1 MERRKTTDR
10 RQEHIFVSEDRRSGP
25 FDRRDTGHRRRDI
38 EEEREKI
45 ERIRAFKAK
54 DRAASSS
61 SSSPPLF
68 TKKRLVWMG
77 LGLLGLVVVFYL
89 IR

>member
-1 MERRKTTDR
+1 MERRKAADR
-10 RQEHIFVSEDRRSGP
+10 RQKHIFVSEDRRSGP
-25 FDRRDTGHRRRDI
+25 FDRREKNHRRQEI

-54 DRAASSS
+54 DRAASSA
-61 SSSPPLF
+61 SPPLF

-77 LGLLGLVVVFYL
+77 LAILGLVVVFYL

>member
-1 MERRKTTDR
+1 MERRKIADR
-10 RQEHIFVSEDRRSGP
+10 RQKHIFVSEDRRSGP
-25 FDRRDTGHRRRDI
+25 FDRRDKNHRRLEI

-54 DRAASSS
+54 DRAASSA
-61 SSSPPLF
+61 SPPLF
-68 TKKRLVWMG
+68 TKKRLTWMG
-77 LGLLGLVVVFYL
+77 LALLALVVVFYL

>member
-1 MERRKTTDR
+1 MERRKTADR

-25 FDRRDTGHRRRDI
+25 FDRRDKVHRRRDI

-54 DRAASSS
+54 DRAASSA
-61 SSSPPLF
+61 SPPLF
-68 TKKRLVWMG
+68 TRKRLVWMG
-77 LGLLGLVVVFYL
+77 LALLGLVVVFYL

>member
-1 MERRKTTDR
+1 MERRKITDR

-25 FDRRDTGHRRRDI
+25 FDRRDKGHRLREI
-38 EEEREKI
+38 EEERQKI

-54 DRAASSS
+54 DRAASSA
-61 SSSPPLF
+61 SPPLF
-68 TKKRLVWMG
+68 TTKRLVWMG
-77 LGLLGLVVVFYL
+77 LALLGLMVVFYL

>member
-1 MERRKTTDR
+1 MERRKNADR

-25 FDRRDTGHRRRDI
+25 YDRREKNHRRQEI

-54 DRAASSS
+54 DRAASSAS
-61 SSSPPLF
+61 LPLF
-68 TKKRLVWMG
+68 TKKRLVWMV
-77 LGLLGLVVVFYL
+77 LAILVVVVVLYFS
-89 IR
+89 R